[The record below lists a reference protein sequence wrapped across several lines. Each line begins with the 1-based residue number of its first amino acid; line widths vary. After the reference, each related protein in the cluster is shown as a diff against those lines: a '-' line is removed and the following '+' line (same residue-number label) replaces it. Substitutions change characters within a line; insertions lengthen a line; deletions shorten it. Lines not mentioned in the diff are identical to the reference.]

1 MNLLITYSRHM
12 DALSERLGK
21 LVSWLILGAVLVSTI
36 NALIRYTFNIGS
48 NAFLELQW
56 YLFAAVFLLGSAWTL
71 KRNEHIRIDVVVGR
85 FSPRVHAWIDIFGTL
100 FFLLPLC
107 AIVLY
112 DGIPFALESF
122 KSGEVSTNAGGLIVW
137 PAKMLLPLGFFF
149 LMLQGVSELIKRMA
163 YLQGK
168 IDGAEFEKAGHH
180 GVDEED
186 IKREIEAIAAANNLK
201 VDALGV
207 EQPKPTQQSH

>member
-1 MNLLITYSRHM
+1 MARLM
-12 DALSERLGK
+12 DAFSERLGK
-21 LVSWLILGAVLVSTI
+21 LVSWLILAAVLVSTL
-36 NALIRYTFNIGS
+36 NALTRYTFNVGS

-85 FSPRVHAWIDIFGTL
+85 FSPKVHAWIDIFGTL

-112 DGIPFALESF
+112 DGVPFALDSF
-122 KSGEVSTNAGGLIVW
+122 RSGEVSTNAGGLIVW
-137 PAKMLLPLGFFF
+137 PAKVLLPLGFLF
-149 LMLQGVSELIKRMA
+149 LMLQGSSELIKRIA
-163 YLQGK
+163 YLRGL
-168 IDGAEFEKAGHH
+168 IDSREFEKGGHH
-180 GVDEED
+180 GVDQED
-186 IKREIEAIAAANNLK
+186 IKREIEAIAAANKIK

-207 EQPKPTQQSH
+207 EHPEK

>member
-1 MNLLITYSRHM
+1 MQSLIAYSRLM
-12 DALSERLGK
+12 DAVSERLGK
-21 LVSWLILGAVLVSTI
+21 LVSWLILAAVLVSTL

-112 DGIPFALESF
+112 NGVPFALESF
-122 KSGEVSTNAGGLIVW
+122 TSGEVSTNAGGLIMW
-137 PAKMLLPLGFFF
+137 PAKFLLPLGFFF
-149 LMLQGVSELIKRMA
+149 LMLQGVAELIKRVA
-163 YLQGK
+163 FLQGL
-168 IDGAEFEKAGHH
+168 IDGSEFEKAGSH
-180 GVDEED
+180 GIDEED
-186 IKREIEAIAAANNLK
+186 IKREIEAIAAANK
-201 VDALGV
+201 ISVEALGV
-207 EQPKPTQQSH
+207 EQPKQHSSH

>member
-1 MNLLITYSRHM
+1 MNGLLSLSRVM
-12 DALSERLGK
+12 DGVSERLGK

-56 YLFAAVFLLGSAWTL
+56 YLFSAVFLLGAAWTL

-85 FSPRVHAWIDIFGTL
+85 FSPRVHAWIDIFGTI
-100 FFLLPLC
+100 FFLIPLC
-107 AIVLY
+107 IIVLWNAV
-112 DGIPFALESF
+112 PFALDSF
-122 KSGEVSTNAGGLIVW
+122 SSGEVSTNAGGLIVW
-137 PAKMLLPLGFFF
+137 PAKMLLPLGFLF
-149 LMLQGVSELIKRMA
+149 LLAQGLSELIKRIA
-163 YLQGK
+163 YLQGL

-207 EQPKPTQQSH
+207 EQPKQH

>member
-1 MNLLITYSRHM
+1 MARLM
-12 DALSERLGK
+12 DAFSERLGK
-21 LVSWLILGAVLVSTI
+21 LVSWLILAAVLVSTL
-36 NALIRYTFNIGS
+36 NALTRYTFNIGS

-85 FSPRVHAWIDIFGTL
+85 FSPKVHAWIDIFGTL

-112 DGIPFALESF
+112 DGVPFALEALT
-122 KSGEVSTNAGGLIVW
+122 SGEVSTNAGGLILW
-137 PAKMLLPLGFFF
+137 PAKILLPLGFLF
-149 LMLQGVSELIKRMA
+149 LMLQGLAELIKRIA
-163 YLQGK
+163 FLQGV
-168 IDGAEFEKAGHH
+168 IDGSEFEKAGHH

-186 IKREIEAIAAANNLK
+186 IKREIEAIAAANHIA

-207 EQPKPTQQSH
+207 EQPKHH